1 MKESDKRLSE
11 IESELESEKRKSSK
25 IRDSSEKQRQID
37 NEKMDSAIKGIKNR
51 LDSFNALVKSHEGE
65 RKSDSSDLMNLRSEL
80 GQVQKDLNAYKG
92 RMDMLITKTGSALD
106 NERIV
111 KLARTAIEDI
121 LPARL
126 AVAIDPKTGQLDI
139 DPRFWQ
145 HLKDHFSSSS
155 SSSSIRGAATIS
167 WEDFLH
173 SNSDK
178 LRKMVHSEV
187 DDQLTREVIEGAIL
201 SKKTFAEALEREL
214 RSLSHK
220 VTQSTSEQLAHISHE
235 LESKLSKFKH
245 STGGQ
250 EAPKSIKISA
260 AKGEDVTSLVNTLID
275 EALNKYS
282 KDVLARPDFA
292 LYTAGGRVIPSLTSP
307 SYEIRPSTFTGSLL
321 ARLTGSGI
329 IRGKSPVTALH
340 PDISTGQCWA
350 LNGPTG
356 QLGILL
362 SRRIYLTDVTVEHAS
377 KEVALDVSSAPRN
390 FEVWGIVS
398 DPSDLQRLSSSSVA
412 SEEVEQQGNM
422 LKLVTSA
429 YDVNASNNIQ
439 TFELDSRIQDLK
451 MPISA
456 IVFKILDNHGNE
468 NLSCLYRVRVGGQIA
483 DHQAAQ

>member
-1 MKESDKRLSE
+1 MLKESNKRLSE
-11 IESELESEKRKSSK
+11 IESRLESEKRKFSK

-51 LDSFNALVKSHEGE
+51 LDSFNTLVKSHEGE
-65 RKSDSSDLMNLRSEL
+65 RKSDSSDLMKLKSEL

-92 RMDMLITKTGSALD
+92 RMDMLVTKTESALD

-111 KLARTAIEDI
+111 KLAREAIEDI

-126 AVAIDPKTGQLDI
+126 AVAIDPKTGQLKI
-139 DPRFWQ
+139 DPKFWQ

-155 SSSSIRGAATIS
+155 SSSSSPYGAATIS

-178 LRKMVHSEV
+178 LRNMVHSEV
-187 DDQLTREVIEGAIL
+187 DGQLTREVNEGAIL

-220 VTQSTSEQLAHISHE
+220 VTQSTSEQLAHLSHE

-245 STGGQ
+245 STGSQ
-250 EAPKSIKISA
+250 EASKSIKIST

-321 ARLTGSGI
+321 ARLTGSGV

-362 SRRIYLTDVTVEHAS
+362 SRRIYPTDVTVEHAS

-398 DPSDLQRLSSSSVA
+398 DSNDLQRLSSVIA
-412 SEEVEQQGNM
+412 EEVEQQGNM
-422 LKLVTSA
+422 LKLVTST
-429 YDVNASNNIQ
+429 YDINASNNIQ
-439 TFELDSRIQDLK
+439 TFELDSRIQVLK
-451 MPISA
+451 IPISA
-456 IVFKILDNHGNE
+456 IVFKILDNHGNG

-483 DHQAAQ
+483 ELQVAQ